1 MITLTSAIDRYPLTV
16 TPDTCLSDVIALL
29 NSGTH
34 FCPFPHGTGFVDSS
48 HGKGMGGN
56 CVLVIENGQLVGVI
70 TLRDLVQIVAERSQL
85 ENIHVA
91 EVMTQ
96 PVITLKQSELR
107 DGFKMLNLFECHD
120 IHHLPVVNDENQLV
134 GVITPES
141 MHHILPSTELLK
153 SRRVAELITRE
164 VIDLSPTT
172 SVLSVAQRMA
182 EDRVNYVV
190 IVEQQENSIYERI
203 VSSNPVDSRP
213 FLLPIGIITE
223 RDIVQFQALALDLS
237 LPAHILMSFPLLCVS
252 PEESLWI
259 AYQKMQQWRVQQLG
273 VCSHQG
279 ELLGMITQTS
289 VLQTLDPAQLYGV
302 IQDLQQ
308 QLSQQ
313 RQIIASLHAENRHL
327 RQNSDEGDREA
338 GGAGGAEGAGGAGG
352 AEEAG
357 GAGGDRG
364 EFSHIKVT
372 NNDNSQTRPDRHA
385 KAPLVTR
392 KSDDEIGNSWDQV
405 TPMELRECQQTQGIL
420 QTLNRILKTLSESH
434 RIVMS
439 TTQESELFQKIC
451 RLIVE
456 VGEYRGAWVGLTT
469 DDTCQTVQPVAGFDT
484 LKKAEDFK
492 KAEGRK
498 YQTEESEP
506 NNSENKQYLERLVMP
521 EFKPSSG
528 ESLID
533 SVLQTGQPIVCRHIQ
548 TDPKF
553 TPWRSHALQQG
564 YGALIILPLQVKDQ
578 PLGVLTIYAVNSGS
592 FAPEEVQLLKELAND
607 LASGIEALRTHLARE
622 QAEAALCQL
631 NQELESRVQQRTDQL
646 QQEIQ
651 EREGIEASLQQEFDL
666 LSRVMETSPVGIIWV
681 NPQGQIMLINHQAEQ
696 ILGLQSE
703 DIYLDDQDKLI
714 WHNQDEPGN
723 LIGEKYLPFWHL
735 VKKAQTVNDLR
746 YTIERDDG
754 HQVLLSINGT
764 SLFNKAGHF
773 KGVVFAIDNVTE
785 RVSAEEELRQ
795 SEERFR
801 TVANFTYDWEY
812 WLNPEGKF
820 LYVSPSCERITGYCA
835 DEFLQD
841 ASLLESI
848 IYPEDRERFVQHGC
862 ATAVT
867 QRVSGIDFRILTKTG
882 ELRWISHICQ
892 SVHSA
897 EGRWLGIRASNRDI
911 TERKQA
917 EEALRESEKRFRSM
931 FDQVAVGIV
940 QATLS
945 GQFLWLNQK
954 FTDLVQYSAE
964 ELQNKTCKD
973 ITHPDDV
980 DQELTCL
987 NQLLAGEIDTFSR
1000 EKRYI
1005 RKDRSEVWVNLS
1017 GSLIRNSQGEP
1028 KSYIGVVQDISDRK
1042 QAQADLQRL
1051 NQQLKGRVNELGSR
1065 NREMVLLGELSDFL
1079 QACLTV
1085 DEAYQAIATLV
1096 APLFPGSSGGVFAIN
1111 PSENWVE
1118 AMATWGTALAS
1129 QTLFSPKSCWALR
1142 RGRPHLVTQ
1151 PQSGLRCPHI
1161 HSDSSPL
1168 ESFCVPMMAQG
1179 KALGILYISSP
1190 QGGQLT
1196 EAKQRLALTV
1206 AEHLALSLANLKLR
1220 ETLSQQSIRDALTG
1234 LFNRRYMEES
1244 LEREIHRAQRHQR
1257 PMGIIM
1263 LDIDHFKHFNDTF
1276 GHEAGDAVLRE
1287 LGIFLQQSVR
1297 ASDIACRYGGEELML
1312 ILPDASLAD
1321 TKQRAEQIRQDVKGL
1336 QIEYHHQLLDAIAI
1350 SVGVAAFAE
1359 HGSTAEELIAAADRA
1374 LYQAKAQGRDRVV
1387 TADK

>member
-1 MITLTSAIDRYPLTV
+1 MSAIEHHPLTV

-29 NSGTH
+29 NPGTH
-34 FCPFPHGTGFVDSS
+34 TCPFPSGTGSLGSS
-48 HGKGMGGN
+48 YSDRTDGS

-70 TLRDLVQIVAERSQL
+70 TLRDLVQIVAERSPL
-85 ENIHVA
+85 ENLPVA

-107 DGFKMLNLFECHD
+107 DGFKMLNLFECHG
-120 IHHLPVVNDENQLV
+120 ISHLPIVNDDNQVV
-134 GVITPES
+134 GVVTPES
-141 MHHILPSTELLK
+141 LHHAMPSMELLK
-153 SRRVAELITRE
+153 RRRVADVMTPEIINIT
-164 VIDLSPTT
+164 PTS
-172 SVLSVAQRMA
+172 SVLTVAQQIA
-182 EDRVNYVV
+182 EHGVNYVV
-190 IVEQQENSIYERI
+190 ICEQQENRSAEPITL
-203 VSSNPVDSRP
+203 SQSGDSRAFFVP
-213 FLLPIGIITE
+213 LGIITE
-223 RDIVQFQALALDLS
+223 RDIVQFQALELDLN
-237 LPAHILMSFPLLCVS
+237 LPAYTLMSFPLLCVN
-252 PEESLWI
+252 PEESLWT
-259 AYQKMQQWRVQQLG
+259 AHQKMQQWRVQQLG

-279 ELLGMITQTS
+279 ELLGMVTQTS
-289 VLQTLDPAQLYGV
+289 ILQTLDSAQLYHF

-308 QLSQQ
+308 QLNQQ
-313 RQIIASLHAENRHL
+313 RQIISSLHAENRHL
-327 RQNSDEGDREA
+327 RQNSDEGAE
-338 GGAGGAEGAGGAGG
+338 GACRDVACYVWGAEGACRDVACYVWGAEGAG
-352 AEEAG
+352 EAG
-357 GAGGDRG
+357 K
-364 EFSHIKVT
+364 I
-372 NNDNSQTRPDRHA
+372 
-385 KAPLVTR
+385 
-392 KSDDEIGNSWDQV
+392 WDQV

-420 QTLNRILKTLSESH
+420 PTLNRILKTLSESH
-434 RIVMS
+434 RILMS
-439 TTQESELFQKIC
+439 ATQESELFQKIC

-456 VGEYRGAWVGLTT
+456 VGAYRGAWVGLTT
-469 DDTCQTVQPVAGFDT
+469 DDTCQTVQPVAGFEA
-484 LKKAEDFK
+484 LNKAEDFK
-492 KAEGRK
+492 KSEGKGQRTEGSLKAEDRK
-498 YQTEESEP
+498 DQTEEFEL
-506 NNSENKQYLERLVMP
+506 NNSENKQYLERFVMP
-521 EFKPSSG
+521 EFNPCSG
-528 ESLID
+528 ESPVD
-533 SVLQTGQPIVCRHIQ
+533 SVWQTGQSIVCRHIQ

-564 YGALIILPLQVKDQ
+564 YGALIVLPLQVKDQ
-578 PLGVLTIYAVNSGS
+578 PLGVLTIYAVNSGA

-607 LASGIEALRTHLARE
+607 LASGIEGLRTHLARE
-622 QAEAALCQL
+622 QAEAELCQL
-631 NQELESRVQQRTDQL
+631 NQELESRVQQRTAQL

-681 NPQGQIMLINHQAEQ
+681 NSQGQIMLINHQAEQ
-696 ILGLQSE
+696 ILGLKSE
-703 DIYLDDQDKLI
+703 KFCPDYQDKLT
-714 WHNQDEPGN
+714 WYNQDESGN
-723 LIGEKYLPFWHL
+723 LIKYKQLPFWHL
-735 VKKAQTVNDLR
+735 VKTNQAVNDLR
-746 YTIERDDG
+746 YTIERDNG
-754 HQVLLSINGT
+754 RRVLLSINGT
-764 SLFNKAGHF
+764 SLFNQAGQL

-785 RVSAEEELRQ
+785 RVKAEEELRQ

-812 WLNPEGKF
+812 WLNPDGQF
-820 LYVSPSCERITGYCA
+820 LYISPSCERITGYCV
-835 DEFLQD
+835 DDFLQD

-848 IYPEDRERFVQHGC
+848 IYPEDREKFVQHGC
-862 ATAVT
+862 ATAVI

-897 EGRWLGIRASNRDI
+897 EGRWLGVRASNRDI

-931 FDQVAVGIV
+931 FNQVAVGIV

-945 GQFLWLNQK
+945 GQFLWFNQK

-1000 EKRYI
+1000 EKRYL
-1005 RKDRSEVWVNLS
+1005 RKDGSEVWVNLS

-1042 QAQADLQRL
+1042 QAQATLQRL
-1051 NQQLKGRVNELGSR
+1051 NEQLTGRVNELGSR
-1065 NREMVLLGELSDFL
+1065 NREMVLLGDLSDFL

-1085 DEAYQAIATLV
+1085 DEAYNAIATLV
-1096 APLFPGSSGGVFAIN
+1096 APLFPGSSGGVFVIN

-1118 AMATWGTALAS
+1118 AMATWGIVLAS

-1179 KALGILYISSP
+1179 KALGILYISS
-1190 QGGQLT
+1190 QERGQLT

-1244 LEREIHRAQRHQR
+1244 LEREIHRAQRHQQ

-1287 LGIFLQQSVR
+1287 LGIFLQRSIR

-1321 TKQRAEQIRQDVKGL
+1321 SKQRAEQIRQDVKEL

-1359 HGSTAEELIAAADRA
+1359 HGSTAQELIAAADRA

>member
-1 MITLTSAIDRYPLTV
+1 M
-16 TPDTCLSDVIALL
+16 
-29 NSGTH
+29 
-34 FCPFPHGTGFVDSS
+34 
-48 HGKGMGGN
+48 
-56 CVLVIENGQLVGVI
+56 
-70 TLRDLVQIVAERSQL
+70 
-85 ENIHVA
+85 
-91 EVMTQ
+91 
-96 PVITLKQSELR
+96 
-107 DGFKMLNLFECHD
+107 
-120 IHHLPVVNDENQLV
+120 
-134 GVITPES
+134 TPES
-141 MHHILPSTELLK
+141 LYHVLPSMELLK
-153 SRRVAELITRE
+153 RRRVADVMTPEIIN
-164 VIDLSPTT
+164 VPPTN
-172 SVLSVAQRMA
+172 SVLTVAQRLA
-182 EDRVNYVV
+182 EYGVNYVV
-190 IVEQQENSIYERI
+190 IGEQERNSITEPSTLSESVY
-203 VSSNPVDSRP
+203 PRP
-213 FLLPIGIITE
+213 FFVPLGIITE
-223 RDIVQFQALALDLS
+223 RDIVQFQALELDLNLS
-237 LPAHILMSFPLLCVS
+237 AYTLMSFPLLCVS
-252 PEESLWI
+252 PEESLWT
-259 AYQKMQQWRVQQLG
+259 AHQKMQQWRVQQLG

-279 ELLGMITQTS
+279 ELLGMITQTNI
-289 VLQTLDPAQLYGV
+289 LQTLDPTQLYHF

-308 QLSQQ
+308 QLHQQ
-313 RQIIASLHAENRHL
+313 RQIISSLQAENRHL
-327 RQNSDEGDREA
+327 RQNNDEGDREA
-338 GGAGGAEGAGGAGG
+338 CRDVACYVWE
-352 AEEAG
+352 
-357 GAGGDRG
+357 AGGDRG
-364 EFSHIKVT
+364 EFSHIRVT
-372 NNDNSQTRPDRHA
+372 KNDNSQTRPYRHT
-385 KAPLVTR
+385 KTTLVTR
-392 KSDDEIGNSWDQV
+392 KSDNEIGKFGDQV

-434 RIVMS
+434 RILMS
-439 TTQESELFQKIC
+439 ATQESELFQKIC

-469 DDTCQTVQPVAGFDT
+469 DDTSQTVQPVAGFKA
-484 LKKAEDFK
+484 LKKSEGKGQRAESFK
-492 KAEGRK
+492 KPEDRK
-498 YQTEESEP
+498 YQEDSEL
-506 NNSENKQYLERLVMP
+506 NNSENKQYLEQFVMP
-521 EFKPSSG
+521 EFHPSSG
-528 ESLID
+528 ESPVD
-533 SVLQTGQPIVCRHIQ
+533 SVRQTGQPIVCRHIQ
-548 TDPKF
+548 TNPKF

-564 YGALIILPLQVKDQ
+564 YEALIILPLQVKDQ
-578 PLGVLTIYAVNSGS
+578 PLGVLTIYAMNSGS
-592 FAPEEVQLLKELAND
+592 FVPEEVQLLKELAND
-607 LASGIEALRTHLARE
+607 LASGIEGLRTHLARE
-622 QAEAALCQL
+622 QAEAELCQL
-631 NQELESRVQQRTDQL
+631 NQELESRVQQRTAQL

-651 EREGIEASLQQEFDL
+651 EREGIEAALQQEFDL
-666 LSRVMETSPVGIIWV
+666 LSRVMETSPVGIVWV

-696 ILGLQSE
+696 IFGLHSE
-703 DIYLDDQDKLI
+703 DIHSDNQDKLG
-714 WHNQDEPGN
+714 WHNQDDPGN
-723 LIGEKYLPFWHL
+723 LIGEKYLPLWHL
-735 VKKAQTVNDLR
+735 AKKAQTINDLR

-773 KGVVFAIDNVTE
+773 KGVVLAIDNVTE
-785 RVSAEEELRQ
+785 RVRAEEELRQ

-812 WLNPEGKF
+812 WLNPDGKF

-835 DEFLQD
+835 DYFLQD

-848 IYPEDRERFVQHGC
+848 IYPEDREKFVQHGC

-867 QRVSGIDFRILTKTG
+867 QRVSWIDFRILTKTG

-892 SVHSA
+892 SVHSG

-917 EEALRESEKRFRSM
+917 SEALRESEKRFRSM
-931 FDQVAVGIV
+931 FNQVAVGIL

-945 GQFLWLNQK
+945 GQFLWFNQK
-954 FTDLVQYSAE
+954 FIDLVQYSAE

-973 ITHPDDV
+973 ITHPDDI

-1005 RKDRSEVWVNLS
+1005 RKDGSEVWVNLS

-1042 QAQADLQRL
+1042 QAQGDLQRL
-1051 NQQLKGRVNELGSR
+1051 NQQLTGRVNELGSR
-1065 NREMVLLGELSDFL
+1065 NREMVLLGDLSDFL

-1096 APLFPGSSGGVFAIN
+1096 APLFPGSSGGVFVIN

-1118 AMATWGTALAS
+1118 AMATWGTTVAS
-1129 QTLFSPKSCWALR
+1129 QTLFSPKACWALR

-1190 QGGQLT
+1190 QPGQLT
-1196 EAKQRLALTV
+1196 EARQRLALTV

-1244 LEREIHRAQRHQR
+1244 LEREIHRAQRHQQ

-1263 LDIDHFKHFNDTF
+1263 LDIDYFKHFNDTF

-1287 LGIFLQQSVR
+1287 LGVFLQQSVR

-1321 TKQRAEQIRQDVKGL
+1321 TKQRAEQIRQEVKEL
-1336 QIEYHHQLLDAIAI
+1336 QIEYHHQVLDAIAI

-1359 HGSTAEELIAAADRA
+1359 HGSTAQELIAAADRA

>member
-1 MITLTSAIDRYPLTV
+1 MITLTSAIERYPLTV

-29 NSGTH
+29 NPETH
-34 FCPFPHGTGFVDSS
+34 ACPFPDRTGLLGSS

-56 CVLVIENGQLVGVI
+56 CVLVIQDEQLVGMI
-70 TLRDLVQIVAERSQL
+70 TSRDLVQIVAAESTL

-96 PVITLKQSELR
+96 QVITLKQSELR
-107 DGFKMLNLFECHD
+107 DGLKMLNLFECHD
-120 IHHLPVVNDENQLV
+120 IRHLPVVNDENQLV

-141 MHHILPSTELLK
+141 LHHLMPSTELLK
-153 SRRVAELITRE
+153 SRRVAELLTRE
-164 VIDLSPTT
+164 VIDVSPTT
-172 SVLSVAQRMA
+172 SVLTVAQRMA

-190 IVEQQENSIYERI
+190 IAEQRENSIYERI

-213 FLLPIGIITE
+213 FLFPIGIITK
-223 RDIVQFQALALDLS
+223 RDIVQFQALELDLN
-237 LPAHILMSFPLLCVS
+237 LPAYTLMSFPLLSVS
-252 PEESLWI
+252 PEESLWT
-259 AYQKMQQWRVQQLG
+259 AHQKMQQWRVQQLG

-279 ELLGMITQTS
+279 ELLGMITQTII
-289 VLQTLDPAQLYGV
+289 LQTLDPKQLYGV

-313 RQIIASLHAENRHL
+313 GQIIASLQAENRHL
-327 RQNSDEGDREA
+327 RHNSDEGDR
-338 GGAGGAEGAGGAGG
+338 G
-352 AEEAG
+352 
-357 GAGGDRG
+357 
-364 EFSHIKVT
+364 T
-372 NNDNSQTRPDRHA
+372 MT
-385 KAPLVTR
+385 PL
-392 KSDDEIGNSWDQV
+392 
-405 TPMELRECQQTQGIL
+405 ELRECQQVQGIL
-420 QTLNRILKTLSESH
+420 RTLNRILKTLSESH
-434 RIVMS
+434 RILVNTS
-439 TTQESELFQKIC
+439 QESELFQKIC

-456 VGEYRGAWVGLTT
+456 VGRYRGAWIGLATE
-469 DDTCQTVQPVAGFDT
+469 DTGQAVQPVAGFAAV
-484 LKKAEDFK
+484 LKA
-492 KAEGRK
+492 
-498 YQTEESEP
+498 EESE
-506 NNSENKQYLERLVMP
+506 NNQSLEQWVMP
-521 EFKPSSG
+521 EFKPFSG
-528 ESLID
+528 QSPVD
-533 SVLQTGQPIVCRHIQ
+533 RVLQTGQPIVCRHIQ

-553 TPWRSHALQQG
+553 TSWRSHALQQG
-564 YGALIILPLQVKDQ
+564 YGALISLPLQVKEQ

-592 FAPEEVQLLKELAND
+592 FVPEEVQLLKELAND
-607 LASGIEALRTHLARE
+607 LASGIEGLRTQIARE
-622 QAEAALCQL
+622 QAEAKLCQL
-631 NQELESRVQQRTDQL
+631 NQELESRVQQRTAQL

-703 DIYLDDQDKLI
+703 DIHPDDQDKLTG
-714 WHNQDEPGN
+714 HHQDELRN
-723 LIGEKYLPFWHL
+723 SIWDKQLPFWNL

-754 HQVLLSINGT
+754 RRVLLAINGT
-764 SLFNKAGHF
+764 SLFNQAGQL

-785 RVSAEEELRQ
+785 RVKAEEELRQ

-812 WLNPEGKF
+812 WLNPEGQF

-835 DEFLQD
+835 DEFIQD

-848 IYPEDRERFVQHGC
+848 IYPEDRDKFVQHGC

-917 EEALRESEKRFRSM
+917 EEALRESEKRFRSL
-931 FDQVAVGIV
+931 FNQVSVGIL

-945 GQFLWLNQK
+945 GHFLWVNQK
-954 FTDLVQYSAE
+954 FTDVVKYSAE
-964 ELQNKTCKD
+964 ELRNKTCKD

-980 DQELTCL
+980 EQELSCL
-987 NQLLAGEIDTFSR
+987 EQLLAGEIDTFSR
-1000 EKRYI
+1000 EKRYL
-1005 RKDRSEVWVNLS
+1005 RKDGAEVWVNLS

-1042 QAQADLQRL
+1042 QAQADLQHL
-1051 NQQLKGRVNELGSR
+1051 NEQLTGRVNELGSR
-1065 NREMVLLGELSDFL
+1065 NREMVLLGNLSDFL

-1118 AMATWGTALAS
+1118 AMATWGTVLAS
-1129 QTLFSPKSCWALR
+1129 QTLFSPKACWALR
-1142 RGRPHLVTQ
+1142 RGRPHWVTQ

-1190 QGGQLT
+1190 QPGQLA

-1276 GHEAGDAVLRE
+1276 GHEAGDIVLRE
-1287 LGIFLQQSVR
+1287 LGIFLQKNVR

-1321 TKQRAEQIRQDVKGL
+1321 TQQRAEQIRQDVKTL
-1336 QIEYHHQLLDAIAI
+1336 QIEYHYQPLDVIAI

-1359 HGSTAEELIAAADRA
+1359 HGSTAQELIAAADRA
-1374 LYQAKAQGRDRVV
+1374 LYQAKTQGRDRVV
-1387 TADK
+1387 TAES

>member
-1 MITLTSAIDRYPLTV
+1 MSAIDYHPLTV
-16 TPDTCLSDVIALL
+16 TPDTCLIHVIALL
-29 NSGTH
+29 NPGTH
-34 FCPFPHGTGFVDSS
+34 ACPFPDGTGSFASTYSEGIDES
-48 HGKGMGGN
+48 

-70 TLRDLVQIVAERSQL
+70 TLRDLVQIVAERSPL
-85 ENIHVA
+85 ENLPVA

-107 DGFKMLNLFECHD
+107 DGFKMLNLFECHG
-120 IHHLPVVNDENQLV
+120 IRHLPIVNDDNQVV
-134 GVITPES
+134 GVVTPES
-141 MHHILPSTELLK
+141 LHHAMPSMELLK
-153 SRRVAELITRE
+153 RRRVADVMTPEIINIT
-164 VIDLSPTT
+164 PTN
-172 SVLSVAQRMA
+172 SVLTVAQRIA
-182 EDRVNYVV
+182 EHGVNYVV
-190 IVEQQENSIYERI
+190 ICEQQENSHTEP
-203 VSSNPVDSRP
+203 SPLSKSVDSRP
-213 FLLPIGIITE
+213 FFVPLGIITE
-223 RDIVQFQALALDLS
+223 RDIIQFQALELDLN
-237 LPAHILMSFPLLCVS
+237 LPAYTLMSFPLLCVN
-252 PEESLWI
+252 PEESLWT
-259 AYQKMQQWRVQQLG
+259 AHQKMQQWRVQQLG

-279 ELLGMITQTS
+279 ELLGMVTQTS
-289 VLQTLDPAQLYGV
+289 ILQTLDSAQLYHF

-308 QLSQQ
+308 QLHQQ
-313 RQIIASLHAENRHL
+313 RQIISSLHAENWHL
-327 RQNSDEGDREA
+327 RQNRDEGAGEAGRAGEA
-338 GGAGGAEGAGGAGG
+338 GGAGGAGEAGGAGG
-352 AEEAG
+352 AG
-357 GAGGDRG
+357 K
-364 EFSHIKVT
+364 I
-372 NNDNSQTRPDRHA
+372 
-385 KAPLVTR
+385 
-392 KSDDEIGNSWDQV
+392 WDQV

-434 RIVMS
+434 RILMS
-439 TTQESELFQKIC
+439 ATQESELFQKIC

-456 VGEYRGAWVGLTT
+456 VGAYQGAWVGLTT
-469 DDTCQTVQPVAGFDT
+469 DDMCQTVQPVAGFEA
-484 LKKAEDFK
+484 LKKAED
-492 KAEGRK
+492 RK
-498 YQTEESEP
+498 DQTEEFEL
-506 NNSENKQYLERLVMP
+506 NNSENKQYLERFVMP
-521 EFKPSSG
+521 EFNPFSG
-528 ESLID
+528 ESPVD

-564 YGALIILPLQVKDQ
+564 YGALIVLPLQVKDQ

-607 LASGIEALRTHLARE
+607 LASGIEGLRTRLARE
-622 QAEAALCQL
+622 QAEAELCQL
-631 NQELESRVQQRTDQL
+631 NQELESRVQQRTAQL

-696 ILGLQSE
+696 ILGLKSE
-703 DIYLDDQDKLI
+703 KICPDYQDKLT
-714 WHNQDEPGN
+714 WYNQDESGD
-723 LIGEKYLPFWHL
+723 LIKYKQLPFWHL
-735 VKKAQTVNDLR
+735 VKTNQAVNNLH

-754 HQVLLSINGT
+754 RRVLLSINGT
-764 SLFNKAGHF
+764 SLFNQTGQL

-785 RVSAEEELRQ
+785 RVKAEEELRQ

-812 WLNPEGKF
+812 WLNPDGQF

-835 DEFLQD
+835 DDFIQN

-848 IYPEDRERFVQHGC
+848 IYPEDREKFVRHGC

-931 FDQVAVGIV
+931 FNQVAVGIV

-945 GQFLWLNQK
+945 GQFLWFNQK

-964 ELQNKTCKD
+964 ELQKKTCKD

-1005 RKDRSEVWVNLS
+1005 RKDGSEVWVNLS

-1028 KSYIGVVQDISDRK
+1028 KSYIAVVQDISDRK
-1042 QAQADLQRL
+1042 QAQATLQRL
-1051 NQQLKGRVNELGSR
+1051 NQQLTGRVNELGSR
-1065 NREMVLLGELSDFL
+1065 NREMVLLGDLSDFL

-1096 APLFPGSSGGVFAIN
+1096 APLFPGSSGGVFVIN

-1190 QGGQLT
+1190 QLGQLT

-1287 LGIFLQQSVR
+1287 LGIFLQRSIR

-1321 TKQRAEQIRQDVKGL
+1321 TKQRAEQIRHDVKGL
-1336 QIEYHHQLLDAIAI
+1336 QIEYHHKLLDAIAI

-1359 HGSTAEELIAAADRA
+1359 HGSTAQELIAAADRA

-1387 TADK
+1387 TASS